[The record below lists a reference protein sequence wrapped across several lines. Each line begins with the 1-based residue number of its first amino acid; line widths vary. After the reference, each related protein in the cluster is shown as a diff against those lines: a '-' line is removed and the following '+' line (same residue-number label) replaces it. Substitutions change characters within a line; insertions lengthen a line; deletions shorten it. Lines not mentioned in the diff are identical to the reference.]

1 MIISTGVLILI
12 SLTGLISSF
21 VSGIFGMA
29 GGQIF
34 LAVLLLY
41 MPVAAALVVFAAVQV
56 ASGSWR
62 AWLWRGHIHWPVA
75 WRYILGSIVTYGL
88 MRFVSFVPTK
98 PVVYLGIGLMP
109 FAAFA
114 LPKRFAPDI
123 TRPGAPYICG
133 AFVMALQLIV
143 GQAGN
148 LLDVFFQASPLDRK
162 RVVATKAVT
171 QLVSQILRIFYF
183 GAISGDVARQ
193 IPPWTWACLLAASI
207 GGTSLA
213 PLVLHR
219 MTDDGFRKWTKVII
233 ACFSALYVARGLWLL
248 AFGEA

>member
-1 MIISTGVLILI
+1 MTLSAGVLILI
-12 SLTGLISSF
+12 SFTGLLGSF
-21 VSGIFGMA
+21 VSGVFGMA

-34 LAVLLLY
+34 LAVVLFY
-41 MPVAAALVVFAAVQV
+41 MPVAAALVVFAAMQV

-62 AWLWRGHIHWPVA
+62 GWLWRRYIHWPVA
-75 WRYILGSIVTYGL
+75 LRYIVGSLVAFAL

-114 LPKRFAPDI
+114 VPKRFAPDI
-123 TRPGAPYICG
+123 TRRGAPYICG
-133 AFVMALQLIV
+133 AVIMALQLVV

-171 QLVSQILRIFYF
+171 QLVSQVLRIAYF
-183 GAISGDVARQ
+183 GAVSGDVARD
-193 IPPWTWACLLAASI
+193 IPIWTWACLLAAAI
-207 GGTSLA
+207 AGTSLA

-248 AFGEA
+248 AYGE